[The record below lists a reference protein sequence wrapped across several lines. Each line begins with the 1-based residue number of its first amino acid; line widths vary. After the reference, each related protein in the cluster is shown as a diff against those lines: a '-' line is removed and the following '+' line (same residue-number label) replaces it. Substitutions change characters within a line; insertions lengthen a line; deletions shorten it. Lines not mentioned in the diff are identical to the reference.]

1 MRYFVR
7 SLKIQ
12 NWDASVMLVHDG
24 EREGIVCEDCTVA
37 AGPLSR
43 MRGLLGR
50 KSLHAGE
57 GILLYPAL
65 SIHTAFMRFPIDV
78 VFLSGALK
86 ILDVKSDLK
95 PWRTASCRGA
105 KAVVELRAGEV
116 EQRQIN
122 VGHRLAIVETSL
134 PANGDLAS
142 LVERVG
148 AALDEGDSGDGSWQ
162 KVEPLL
168 TEGYAHTLAL
178 QAARW
183 QIERRLAV
191 ISSSRK
197 ASAVFERSSLAER
210 HDEVERDIKW
220 LRALLAELHDHGIA
234 LRDYQD
240 QADRRRAA

>member
-1 MRYFVR
+1 MGYFVR

-24 EREGIVCEDCTVA
+24 EREGIVCEGCVVA

-50 KSLHAGE
+50 KSLRSGE
-57 GILLYPAL
+57 GILLYPAS

-78 VFLSGALK
+78 VFLSSALK
-86 ILDVKSDLK
+86 VLDVKPDLK

-105 KAVVELRAGEV
+105 KAVVELRAGEA
-116 EQRQIN
+116 EQRQIR
-122 VGHRLAIVETSL
+122 VGDRLAFVETSL
-134 PANGDLAS
+134 PANGNLVS

-148 AALDEGDSGDGSWQ
+148 AALDEGDSGNGRWRE
-162 KVEPLL
+162 VEPLL

-178 QAARW
+178 QAERW

-197 ASAVFERSSLAER
+197 ASAVLERSSLAER

-220 LRALLAELHDHGIA
+220 LRALLAELHDHGTA
-234 LRDYQD
+234 LRDDKD
-240 QADRRRAA
+240 QADHRRAA